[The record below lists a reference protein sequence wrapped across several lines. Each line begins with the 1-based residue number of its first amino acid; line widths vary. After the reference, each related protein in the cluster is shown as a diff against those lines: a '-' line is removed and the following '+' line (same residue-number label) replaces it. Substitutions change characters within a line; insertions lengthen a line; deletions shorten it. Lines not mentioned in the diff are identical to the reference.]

1 VGRLVERKGV
11 THLIEAVRQ
20 LSSDVRPYLTVIGDG
35 PERAALDAQIARDGL
50 RDRVTIR
57 GRVSE
62 AELRGAYA
70 VADVL
75 VLPSILDARGDTEG
89 LGVVLLE
96 AMSYGV
102 PVIGSNLGGI
112 TDIVRDG
119 ETGLLVPPGDPVQLA
134 ATLRRLA
141 GDRRLAARLGDA
153 GRQHVAT
160 AFGWPAIMAQWE
172 ECYAAAV
179 GTRTD
184 TATPAAPAATPPR
197 AKAR

>member
-11 THLIEAVRQ
+11 THLVEAVRR
-20 LSSDVRPYLTVIGDG
+20 LPAARLTVIGDG
-35 PERAALDAQIARDGL
+35 PERTSLAAQIAEGSL
-50 RDRVTIR
+50 GDRVTLR

-62 AELRGAYA
+62 AELKDAYA
-70 VADVL
+70 SSDVL

-134 ATLRRLA
+134 AALQRLA
-141 GDRRLAARLGDA
+141 TDRDLAQRLGEG
-153 GRQHVAT
+153 GRKHVAT

-172 ECYAAAV
+172 ACYAAAA
-179 GTRTD
+179 GTRTG
-184 TATPAAPAATPPR
+184 TATPGGPAATPPR
-197 AKAR
+197 ATAR